1 VPKALFGFWSA
12 ETSKTLLEAIDA
24 AADVQS
30 LLLTGVERVAFG
42 ADVQAQW
49 LAQSGAGL
57 DDVTAGAGGVNG
69 FVRWMNISFHGYFLG
84 LGMPPLNTIV
94 EYRTQ
99 LGRAYYQTLRW
110 TQVIAL
116 TDGRLLASAS
126 TAFNGGAGAAREEA

>member
-1 VPKALFGFWSA
+1 VGFWGSVGDKKRRPEGRLFFSLACLEGLPAPKTLFGFWSA
-12 ETSKTLLEAIDA
+12 ETSKTLLEAIDTA
-24 AADVQS
+24 AYVQHF
-30 LLLTGVERVAFG
+30 LLAGVERVALG

-99 LGRAYYQTLRW
+99 LGRAY
-110 TQVIAL
+110 
-116 TDGRLLASAS
+116 
-126 TAFNGGAGAAREEA
+126 